1 MNSTPT
7 PLELLAAM
15 AVRRSTITLGV
26 PRSASPG
33 ERRFPLTP
41 ECAAILASRG
51 IQVLIEA
58 GAAACIHFPDEAY
71 IRAGARVVDR
81 RTAFAA
87 DIVLHLPAISADDA
101 LLLRQGAMLIGL
113 FHPERQTPAAIATL
127 LRRHVIAIALDLI
140 TDAVGNRPFADI
152 LAEIDGRAAMAL
164 ASSMLAD
171 PIHGKGILAGG
182 IAGVVPCEVTI
193 IGSGIAAQAAARSA
207 IGLGAT
213 VRIFDNDTYRLRS
226 AVNALGAG
234 AVISSAIHPRVFA
247 SALRSA
253 DIVIA
258 TPIDPATR
266 RDDIDPELL
275 KRGVITFDLCGNP
288 AAPAFPGLRR
298 VDLASATAADNDP
311 DAPVRTC
318 YVNAGSAVPRTAA
331 MALSTSLLTLFD
343 QIVNPDTGAVNLP
356 ESITCAVYTFMG
368 RPVNQQIADI
378 AGLRAIDI
386 NILLNLS

>member
-1 MNSTPT
+1 MNTTPT

-71 IRAGARVVDR
+71 ICAGARVVDR

-101 LLLRQGAMLIGL
+101 LLLRQGAMLICL
-113 FHPERQTPAAIATL
+113 FHPERQTPAAIDIL
-127 LRRHVIAIALDLI
+127 LRRHIIAVALDLV
-140 TDAVGNRPFADI
+140 TDSAGHRPFADI
-152 LAEIDGRAAMAL
+152 LAEIDGRAAIAL

-193 IGSGIAAQAAARSA
+193 IGSGLAAQAAARSA

-213 VRIFDNDTYRLRS
+213 VRLFDNDTYRLRE
-226 AVNALGAG
+226 ACNTLGAG
-234 AVISSAIHPRVFA
+234 AVIASAIHPRVFA
-247 SALRSA
+247 SALHSA

-258 TPIDPATR
+258 TPTVVAIR
-266 RDDIDPELL
+266 ENIDPELL
-275 KRGVITFDLCGNP
+275 KRGVIAFDLCGNP

-298 VDLASATAADNDP
+298 VDLASACASDNDP
-311 DAPVRTC
+311 YAPVRTC

-343 QIVNPDTGAVNLP
+343 QIINPESGAVNLS
-356 ESITCAVYTFMG
+356 ETITCAVYTFMG
-368 RPVNQQIADI
+368 RPVNNVIADI
-378 AGLRAIDI
+378 ASRRAIDI